1 MRIGIIGAGQLGRML
16 ALAGFPLGL
25 RFQFVDR
32 TADACAAQVAPILT
46 GELNDVALL
55 TKLAREVDVVTFDWE
70 NVSAEGLAAIEAQT
84 TVLPPATALAASQDR
99 LTEKQLFR
107 KLRIP
112 TPAFATV
119 DSAADLARAV
129 QKIGLPGVLKTR
141 RLGYDG
147 KGQKVLRSDADRS
160 AAWSELGGQALIYEA
175 FVDFSHEVSIIGARS
190 RTGEIRV
197 YPLATNVHVEGIL
210 SYTSAPYVQRSL
222 QRLAERHV
230 RSILRHFN
238 YAGILAIEFFVVRG
252 RLLANEMA
260 PRVHNSGHWTIEG
273 AVTSQ
278 FENHLRA
285 ILGWPLGSTAA
296 TGHCAMLNFVGTLP
310 DRKQWLNEPNLH
322 FHDYGKE
329 ARPRRKL
336 GHCTVVEPSAA
347 RRDQS
352 LKRLLRLREQPISVG

>member
-1 MRIGIIGAGQLGRML
+1 MKVGIIGAGQLGRML

-25 RFQFVDR
+25 KFHFIDR
-32 TADACAAQVAPILT
+32 SADASAAQVAPILT

-84 TVLPPATALAASQDR
+84 AVLPPAAALAASQDR
-99 LTEKQLFR
+99 LTEKRLFR
-107 KLRIP
+107 RLRIP
-112 TPAFATV
+112 TPAFDAV
-119 DSAADLARAV
+119 DSEADLARV
-129 QKIGLPGVLKTR
+129 VRKVGLPGVLKTR

-147 KGQKVLRSDADRS
+147 KGQRVLRNSADRS
-160 AAWSELGGQALIYEA
+160 AAWSELGGQPLIYEA

-197 YPLATNVHVEGIL
+197 YPLAKNVHVEGIL
-210 SYTSAPYVQRSL
+210 SYTTAPYVQRSL
-222 QRLAERHV
+222 QKLAERHL
-230 RSILRHFN
+230 RSIFRHFN

-273 AVTSQ
+273 AITSQ

-285 ILGWPLGSTAA
+285 ILGLPLGSTDAVA
-296 TGHCAMLNFVGTLP
+296 PAVMLNLIGGAPASEKLLELP
-310 DRKQWLNEPNLH
+310 GAHLH
-322 FHDYGKE
+322 LYGKAPRQGRKIGHVTLIGASDETVAE
-329 ARPRRKL
+329 ATAFIE
-336 GHCTVVEPSAA
+336 GSA
-347 RRDQS
+347 D
-352 LKRLLRLREQPISVG
+352 G